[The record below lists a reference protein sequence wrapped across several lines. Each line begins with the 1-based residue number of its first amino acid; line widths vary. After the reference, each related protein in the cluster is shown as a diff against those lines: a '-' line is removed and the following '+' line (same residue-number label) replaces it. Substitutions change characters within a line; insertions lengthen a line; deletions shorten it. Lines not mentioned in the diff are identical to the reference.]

1 MKRNEYF
8 GREGTIKNTMMI
20 TGHTADSICKAK
32 VSLNLNLP
40 HTACPLC

>member
-1 MKRNEYF
+1 
-8 GREGTIKNTMMI
+8 MMI

-40 HTACPLC
+40 HIACLTLLNILYFSTQTLLEF